1 MRIQAVAITLAFL
14 IVSSPLGAQQTLGSI
29 TGTVKDI
36 SGAVI
41 PGATVRAH
49 NLATNLEVTET
60 TQSNGSYTVQ
70 NLPIGMYEISFA
82 KAGFQNEKH
91 TQVLVTS
98 DRTTTVD
105 STLQV
110 GGVSSTVEVT
120 STPLMNQVDT
130 TTGYVVDQLTIE
142 QTPLGTGSFTQLAI
156 LSPGVHADFLGG
168 AGSNSGLGNQAI
180 FSNGQRDTS
189 NSFSLNGISTNNL
202 FNGNSTSQVGEN
214 RFVLN
219 TGQNFGAG
227 GSIQTSTSVYSA
239 IGQALPT
246 PPSDAI
252 QEISVNSAMYDASQG
267 ANSGAHISVIT
278 KSGANQIHGSVYE
291 DFQNSAMNAAPFFYN
306 ASPAITTKDPFLNRN
321 QFGAT
326 FGGPIK
332 KDKLFYF
339 LSYQGVR
346 IADASDSIKDVTVP
360 LGLTDDRSAQ
370 GIVNAV
376 QSSFGKT
383 ISASQI
389 SPVASAILNA
399 KLPGGQFLIPSAQ
412 ITNAATATNLGYDA
426 ITQGPNATSNVDQG
440 IANFDYVA
448 SDKDRVSGK
457 YYVQQNPTTNPFGAV
472 GTSLGFPQQLSAG
485 SQVGSID
492 NSVILTPA
500 LIWQQHIGFTRMEA
514 YSHTGQAFT
523 PSSLGM
529 SLLGSNTFPQIEMTT
544 SDPTIDKGLQFGS
557 SVSFGNAGM
566 YQNQW
571 EYGSTLNWVKGKH
584 TLAFGGQWDHT
595 QLNIINNNTSDDTID
610 FKTFVNFVEGAVRTG
625 TYSAAF
631 TGSADRYYR
640 SDTVGAFVNDNYKVR
655 SNLTVTLGLRWDYD
669 GPLSEK
675 YGRLTGFDSSLYSY
689 NAATDTIT
697 GSGLEFA
704 GNNAQFGTKGAS
716 NSLMTQHQWVF
727 APRIG
732 VAWSP
737 MKKLTIRTGYGLYAD
752 RGEFF
757 SYLSPSAG
765 GGFNGPFGVTLAPP
779 FVTPIFAAKG
789 ATFAAPFGTTQPAA
803 PPASP
808 AAFQALLPNLSQ
820 TENGDFPAGN
830 LFGPFLYGGYDINNK
845 LPYSQNWTFDIQ
857 YQASNS
863 WLFSIGY
870 IGNHSIHDVLPI
882 PFNQPNIATAQ
893 NPVNGQTSSY
903 GGVLYN
909 TPADEPI
916 STNEYSGN
924 APVRV
929 PYIGYDM
936 NSVSYKAEGISNYN
950 ALQLQARKRLS
961 FGLQFS
967 ASYTYSHAL
976 DEQSGLGLFF
986 TGNNPLYP
994 RSNYGSADFDQ
1005 THVFLV
1011 NYSYTLP
1018 KFTASKLVG
1027 NVVNGWTIGGQTVAQ
1042 SGQPYSVYDY
1052 SGSIASLYFGTD
1064 DEIGNPIVP
1073 LKSGVTATQAQL
1085 QGTTGVNAGKPVLNA
1100 NDFAPS
1106 FVPPGTYGVPLDD
1119 PYESIYGNAGRNLF
1133 RGPFQTRFDMSLA
1146 KEFAINE
1153 RFRLRFNFDA
1163 FNVFNHP
1170 DFDTPNNDV
1179 VFFEGYSAPPVFPP
1193 AGSLG
1198 VIQHTIGSS
1207 RFLQLALHL
1216 SF

>member
-1 MRIQAVAITLAFL
+1 
-14 IVSSPLGAQQTLGSI
+14 
-29 TGTVKDI
+29 
-36 SGAVI
+36 
-41 PGATVRAH
+41 
-49 NLATNLEVTET
+49 
-60 TQSNGSYTVQ
+60 
-70 NLPIGMYEISFA
+70 
-82 KAGFQNEKH
+82 
-91 TQVLVTS
+91 
-98 DRTTTVD
+98 
-105 STLQV
+105 
-110 GGVSSTVEVT
+110 
-120 STPLMNQVDT
+120 
-130 TTGYVVDQLTIE
+130 
-142 QTPLGTGSFTQLAI
+142 
-156 LSPGVHADFLGG
+156 
-168 AGSNSGLGNQAI
+168 
-180 FSNGQRDTS
+180 
-189 NSFSLNGISTNNL
+189 
-202 FNGNSTSQVGEN
+202 
-214 RFVLN
+214 
-219 TGQNFGAG
+219 
-227 GSIQTSTSVYSA
+227 
-239 IGQALPT
+239 
-246 PPSDAI
+246 
-252 QEISVNSAMYDASQG
+252 
-267 ANSGAHISVIT
+267 
-278 KSGANQIHGSVYE
+278 
-291 DFQNSAMNAAPFFYN
+291 
-306 ASPAITTKDPFLNRN
+306 
-321 QFGAT
+321 
-326 FGGPIK
+326 
-332 KDKLFYF
+332 
-339 LSYQGVR
+339 
-346 IADASDSIKDVTVP
+346 
-360 LGLTDDRSAQ
+360 
-370 GIVNAV
+370 
-376 QSSFGKT
+376 
-383 ISASQI
+383 
-389 SPVASAILNA
+389 
-399 KLPGGQFLIPSAQ
+399 
-412 ITNAATATNLGYDA
+412 
-426 ITQGPNATSNVDQG
+426 
-440 IANFDYVA
+440 
-448 SDKDRVSGK
+448 
-457 YYVQQNPTTNPFGAV
+457 
-472 GTSLGFPQQLSAG
+472 
-485 SQVGSID
+485 
-492 NSVILTPA
+492 
-500 LIWQQHIGFTRMEA
+500 
-514 YSHTGQAFT
+514 
-523 PSSLGM
+523 
-529 SLLGSNTFPQIEMTT
+529 
-544 SDPTIDKGLQFGS
+544 
-557 SVSFGNAGM
+557 
-566 YQNQW
+566 
-571 EYGSTLNWVKGKH
+571 
-584 TLAFGGQWDHT
+584 
-595 QLNIINNNTSDDTID
+595 
-610 FKTFVNFVEGAVRTG
+610 
-625 TYSAAF
+625 
-631 TGSADRYYR
+631 
-640 SDTVGAFVNDNYKVR
+640 
-655 SNLTVTLGLRWDYD
+655 
-669 GPLSEK
+669 
-675 YGRLTGFDSSLYSY
+675 
-689 NAATDTIT
+689 
-697 GSGLEFA
+697 
-704 GNNAQFGTKGAS
+704 
-716 NSLMTQHQWVF
+716 
-727 APRIG
+727 
-732 VAWSP
+732 
-737 MKKLTIRTGYGLYAD
+737 
-752 RGEFF
+752 
-757 SYLSPSAG
+757 
-765 GGFNGPFGVTLAPP
+765 
-779 FVTPIFAAKG
+779 
-789 ATFAAPFGTTQPAA
+789 
-803 PPASP
+803 
-808 AAFQALLPNLSQ
+808 LLPNLSQ

-961 FGLQFS
+961 FGLQFT

-1018 KFTASKLVG
+1018 KFTTSKLVG

-1106 FVPPGTYGVPLDD
+1106 FVTPGTYGVPLDD

-1146 KEFAINE
+1146 KEFALSE